1 MQVADLTC
9 PIIWRKFQDPRQL
22 TLDSRMKYSN
32 GVRELAVE
40 FFDIHTA
47 VLPQI
52 AGARQPPPEERP
64 AGLPLTATGAGDP

>member
-1 MQVADLTC
+1 
-9 PIIWRKFQDPRQL
+9 
-22 TLDSRMKYSN
+22 MKYSN